1 MILTASLLLLSLPA
15 PPPLSGGEV
24 VLLKD
29 KPSRKF
35 SYVLPGERWLTVG
48 DDLPIV
54 HQGGTGFAVQTDGE
68 ALLVDTDGDGIP
80 ERRIEGGLNEDTGER
95 KAFCLL
101 EGTRTPG
108 ADLRYGVRLRNQG
121 KGWEWAPSGA
131 VQGKLG
137 GQKIAVIDQDGDG
150 IFGEIGQDAL
160 IVGSGKRATFL
171 SATMHVDGK
180 LMALRVNSEGTQL
193 ELEPYQGA
201 IGTLD
206 LATDFEADGRV
217 LGAVIKSSDGK
228 HSFDLARSSG
238 PLSVPSGRYRLH
250 SGLLGLGEARV
261 EVLEGNMKP
270 MQVQTG
276 QATSLA
282 WGGPSRAEF
291 TYQRSGN
298 DLQFD
303 PNEVWWYGA
312 AGEEY
317 KGWAPRGKSP
327 EFTVV
332 ERKLGTELLKALF
345 PGSC

>member
-1 MILTASLLLLSLPA
+1 MILTASLLFMSLPA
-15 PPPLSGGEV
+15 TGGELV
-24 VLLKD
+24 VLKD
-29 KPSRKF
+29 KPSRRF
-35 SYVLPGERWLTVG
+35 SYVLPAERWLAVG
-48 DDLPIV
+48 ESLPIP
-54 HQGGTGFAVQTDGE
+54 HQGGDGFTVKPDAE
-68 ALLVDTDGDGIP
+68 ALLIDTDGDGLP
-80 ERRIEGGLNEDTGER
+80 ERRIEGSLNKDTGER

-101 EGTRTPG
+101 EGTRLSG
-108 ADLRYGVRLRNQG
+108 AHLRYAVRLRNLG

-131 VQGKLG
+131 VQGKLN

-150 IFGEIGQDAL
+150 IFGEVGQDAL

-171 SATMHVDGK
+171 SSTVHVDGK
-180 LMALRVNSEGTQL
+180 LLALHVNSEGTELQ
-193 ELEPYQGA
+193 LEPYLA
-201 IGTLD
+201 AVGTLD

-217 LGAVIKSSDGK
+217 LGAVIKSANGK
-228 HSFDLARSSG
+228 HSFDLARTSG
-238 PLSVPSGRYRLH
+238 PVTVPIGRYRLH

-261 EVLEGNMKP
+261 AVLEGNMKP
-270 MQVQTG
+270 MQVG
-276 QATSLA
+276 ADQATSVA

-291 TYQRSGN
+291 TFQRSGGK
-298 DLQFD
+298 LQFD
-303 PNEVWWYGA
+303 PNQVWWYGS